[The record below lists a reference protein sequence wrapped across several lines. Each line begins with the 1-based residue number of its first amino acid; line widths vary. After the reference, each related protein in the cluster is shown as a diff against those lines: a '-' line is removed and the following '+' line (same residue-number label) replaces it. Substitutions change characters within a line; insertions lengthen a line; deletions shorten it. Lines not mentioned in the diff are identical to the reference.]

1 VLQPTSLP
9 QSRVT
14 SLAKVRAL
22 EMGNQLRAA
31 VVAGDEARIAV
42 LLSTLLRISGL
53 TRGQRVRVQQ
63 RALTNLVHALRSLAL
78 TDEATG
84 LHNRRGFVQT
94 ATRLLDLSVRDG
106 QAAHLVYFRLASE
119 GGAGSAGPSDDETLL
134 RQLGNVLRDLF
145 PSYGV
150 YEVLGRLSA
159 REFAALTANPDYASR
174 HAILRQAPQRD
185 CELQALRLSVGVAHF
200 DPLQPLPIDELLQ
213 CAAAVVSDPE
223 HTVSRRSVRG
233 APAPYSAA
241 LAPDLPECAGR
252 VRPPPD
258 LALC

>member
-1 VLQPTSLP
+1 MLQPTSLL

-14 SLAKVRAL
+14 SLARVRAL

-78 TDEATG
+78 NDEATG

-94 ATRLLDLSVRDG
+94 ATRLLDLSLRDG
-106 QAAHLVYFRLASE
+106 QAAHLVYFCMAPN
-119 GGAGSAGPSDDETLL
+119 GDAGPGGPSADELLL
-134 RQLGNVLRDLF
+134 RQMGNFLRDLF

-150 YEVLGRLSA
+150 YEVLGRLGV

-185 CELQALRLSVGVAHF
+185 CEVQALRLSVGVAHF
-200 DPLQPLPIDELLQ
+200 DPLQPMLIDELLQ
-213 CAAAVVSDPE
+213 CACAVVSAPE
-223 HTVSRRSVRG
+223 HAVSRRSVRSV
-233 APAPYSAA
+233 PAPHSAA
-241 LAPDLPECAGR
+241 LIPNLPECAGR
-252 VRPPPD
+252 VCPPPD